1 MSEADQALYR
11 AVPDAGREEILRRL
25 GDPSLALV
33 NVLPRAAWEEARIPG
48 SLSLPVAE
56 IPELARELLPDTGTD
71 IVLYC
76 GGPT

>member
-1 MSEADQALYR
+1 MPEAS
-11 AVPDAGREEILRRL
+11 REEILRRL
-25 GDPSLALV
+25 DDPSLALV

-56 IPELARELLPDTGTD
+56 IPERARELLPDTGAD